1 MTEFTHES
9 AISECGTEVTF
20 NSYFDGKPCKSIKVS
35 GHLAK
40 RRSALQLILSDIC
53 ECLDIFELITFD
65 SKREYSKF
73 LYKAFVVTYG
83 KCFASGEKRGISLKA
98 KKVFKDNE
106 GLLKKHNQIIEARNK
121 YVAHAD
127 SATYEVSEVYLAS
140 FGSQHEVF
148 APTQKYSHPVR
159 SGLIG
164 DEDLVIYVY
173 EHINKQIN
181 KIDNAIFQQQA

>member
-1 MTEFTHES
+1 MTDFTHKS
-9 AISECGTEVTF
+9 SISKCLTEITF
-20 NSYFDGKPCKSIKVS
+20 DSYYDGKPCDNIKVD
-35 GHLAK
+35 GHIAK

-65 SKREYSKF
+65 SQRRYSKF
-73 LYKAFVVTYG
+73 LYKAFIITYG

-106 GLLKKHNQIIEARNK
+106 QLLQRHNKIIEMRNK

-127 SATYEVSEVYLAS
+127 SGVYEGSEVYLA
-140 FGSQHEVF
+140 FCGDQKEIF
-148 APTQKYSHPVR
+148 APTQKYSHPV
-159 SGLIG
+159 GEFLIE

-173 EHINKQIN
+173 EYINKQIT
-181 KIDNAIFQQQA
+181 KVDNAIFQQQA

>member
-1 MTEFTHES
+1 MTSFTYKS
-9 AISECGTEVTF
+9 SISECRTEITF
-20 NSYFDGKPCKSIKVS
+20 DSYYDGEPCENIKVD

-65 SKREYSKF
+65 SQRRYSKF
-73 LYKAFVVTYG
+73 LYKAFIITYG

-106 GLLKKHNQIIEARNK
+106 QLLQRHNQVIEARNK

-127 SATYEVSEVYLAS
+127 SVVYEESEVYLAS
-140 FGSQHEVF
+140 SGDEKEVF
-148 APTQKYSHPVR
+148 APTHKYSHPVGE
-159 SGLIG
+159 GLIE

-173 EHINKQIN
+173 EYLNKQVS